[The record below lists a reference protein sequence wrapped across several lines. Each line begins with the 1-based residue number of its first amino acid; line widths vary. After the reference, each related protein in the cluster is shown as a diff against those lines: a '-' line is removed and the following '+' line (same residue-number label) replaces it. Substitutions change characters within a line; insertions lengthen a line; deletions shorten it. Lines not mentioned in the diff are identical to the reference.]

1 MRLRL
6 SDATTSAVLA
16 EHYRA
21 QAEMCHQ
28 MARMTV
34 SPFKEGW
41 LEFAEEWTKLTRE
54 QEEKAKPA
62 ESEMPAGGSFSE
74 ASPENAPVDSP
85 APARGIGLL
94 LPPSEPD
101 APAMDDSDREKNCAS
116 NQEAP
121 ELFVKASVEV
131 LAPARQAQQSGKKSR

>member
-1 MRLRL
+1 MVGMMLAMRLRL

-41 LEFAEEWTKLTRE
+41 LEFAAEWTKLAQE
-54 QEEKAKPA
+54 QEEKATPA
-62 ESEMPAGGSFSE
+62 ESEMHAGEPFS
-74 ASPENAPVDSP
+74 D
-85 APARGIGLL
+85 G
-94 LPPSEPD
+94 
-101 APAMDDSDREKNCAS
+101 
-116 NQEAP
+116 
-121 ELFVKASVEV
+121 
-131 LAPARQAQQSGKKSR
+131 

>member
-6 SDATTSAVLA
+6 SDAASSSVLA

-41 LEFAEEWTKLTRE
+41 LEFADEWTPAADGRSHADEIVRRIKLR
-54 QEEKAKPA
+54 
-62 ESEMPAGGSFSE
+62 SAG
-74 ASPENAPVDSP
+74 
-85 APARGIGLL
+85 RL
-94 LPPSEPD
+94 
-101 APAMDDSDREKNCAS
+101 
-116 NQEAP
+116 AP
-121 ELFVKASVEV
+121 EKEYDFASTN
-131 LAPARQAQQSGKKSR
+131 RHRSR

>member
-6 SDATTSAVLA
+6 SDAVTSAALA
-16 EHYRA
+16 EHYRT

-41 LEFAEEWTKLTRE
+41 LEFADEWTKLARE

-62 ESEMPAGGSFSE
+62 DSEMAAGESFSE
-74 ASPENAPVDSP
+74 GWH
-85 APARGIGLL
+85 RG
-94 LPPSEPD
+94 
-101 APAMDDSDREKNCAS
+101 
-116 NQEAP
+116 
-121 ELFVKASVEV
+121 
-131 LAPARQAQQSGKKSR
+131 SGQP